1 MVIIFVKIIFYIFFF
16 YVICY
21 SYEQHGQCLLDIIDY
36 YSHTNRELAVIL
48 GRTSQRLR
56 QLEEENESQQILQ
69 S

>member
-1 MVIIFVKIIFYIFFF
+1 MIIIFVKIIVYIFFF
-16 YVICY
+16 YVIYY
-21 SYEQHGQCLLDIIDY
+21 SYEQDGRCLLDIIDY

-56 QLEEENESQQILQ
+56 QLEGENESQQILQ